1 MNQRDQID
9 QTNQIDQ
16 RNQRGAKPIEMLV
29 APVHTRRD

>member
-1 MNQRDQID
+1 MD

-16 RNQRGAKPIEMLV
+16 RNQRGGELIKMLV